1 MGRSGGV
8 GVYKGVGVGKGGL
21 ERETEEILHWR
32 GGGVLCF
39 GRIQWSVDIKGMHMF
54 CSTHWQ
60 TLYAHIVSAY

>member
-1 MGRSGGV
+1 M
-8 GVYKGVGVGKGGL
+8 VGVGKGGL

-54 CSTHWQ
+54 CST
-60 TLYAHIVSAY
+60 LAYIYTT

>member
-1 MGRSGGV
+1 MGRSG
-8 GVYKGVGVGKGGL
+8 GVGVGKGGL

-54 CSTHWQ
+54 CSS
-60 TLYAHIVSAY
+60 LAYIYTTQSCTQAAIKCH